1 MSTDPQQAEGPRDP
15 GGSVEPGSASPG
27 WSQARRELAV
37 AALLIIALAA
47 AAWTL
52 DGVAA
57 AGLVVV
63 VCAAASLAGLRGLI
77 EPREEPPAPQ
87 SPNELGPSSSFLG
100 FWRPRSDLFD
110 ATGSL
115 GAWDQ
120 GLRPRL
126 VNLLAARL
134 SERHGISLADDPDA
148 ARALLEGGP
157 RPRHDLW
164 PWIDP
169 RRPAQQDAASRPGIP
184 PNVLAA
190 LIDRL
195 EKL

>member
-1 MSTDPQQAEGPRDP
+1 MSTGPERSGTRGAAGSADP
-15 GGSVEPGSASPG
+15 GAGNSG
-27 WSQARRELAV
+27 WGHARREIAV
-37 AALLIIALAA
+37 AALLILALGA
-47 AAWTL
+47 AAWIL
-52 DGVAA
+52 DGARA
-57 AGLVVV
+57 AGVVILVVI
-63 VCAAASLAGLRGLI
+63 AASLVALRALI
-77 EPREEPPAPQ
+77 EPSEEPPGLE
-87 SPNELGPSSSFLG
+87 SSRELGPSRTFLG
-100 FWRPRSDLFD
+100 FWRTRSDLLD
-110 ATGSL
+110 ATASL

-134 SERHGISLADDPDA
+134 SERHGISLADDPDG
-148 ARALLEGGP
+148 ARALLEAGP

-169 RRPAQQDAASRPGIP
+169 RRPASQDAASRPGIP
-184 PNVLAA
+184 ANVLAA

>member
-1 MSTDPQQAEGPRDP
+1 VSTGPERSGTSGAAGTADP
-15 GGSVEPGSASPG
+15 GARNSG
-27 WSQARRELAV
+27 WGQARRELAI
-37 AALLIIALAA
+37 AALLILALGA

-52 DGVAA
+52 DGAPA
-57 AGLVVV
+57 AGVVILVIV
-63 VCAAASLAGLRGLI
+63 AASLAALRALI
-77 EPREEPPAPQ
+77 EPSEEPPGPE
-87 SPNELGPSSSFLG
+87 SSRELGPSRTFLG
-100 FWRPRSDLFD
+100 FWRTRSDLLD
-110 ATGSL
+110 ATASL

-120 GLRPRL
+120 RLRPRL

-148 ARALLEGGP
+148 ARALLGGGP

-169 RRPAQQDAASRPGIP
+169 RRTASQDAASRPGIP
-184 PNVLAA
+184 ANVLAA